1 LIAAVAS
8 HPDRHRVI
16 IAMCALVAMID
27 GFDTQSI
34 ALVAPAIVAAWRVAA
49 PSFGLVFGA
58 GLFGSFIGAVTF
70 GIAADRFGR
79 KPILVIAV
87 FAFGLITL
95 MTPFTRTIEQLVI
108 IRFLTGLGLGGVLP
122 GIISI
127 TSEYSPSESRATSV
141 ALMFCGFPLGA
152 VIGGVVAAGLIS
164 KFGWASLFYV
174 GAAIPLLLLP
184 LIWAIVPESA
194 RFLMSRQRGAD
205 AGAAAV
211 AAVSQVNRA
220 PLIRLFTHGRA
231 LGTMLLSSALWCSLL
246 LTYFLVNWL
255 PILASQAGLGIKT
268 AVLGVAAL
276 NFGAI
281 GGCLV
286 IGRLADRYSPAVPVG
301 IGYAIGAGAIALM
314 GAAGPSKAFLLL
326 ACLAAGFFSIG
337 AQMCTVAL
345 CATFYDTSL
354 RATGV
359 GWSMGVG
366 RTGAICGPVVGGI
379 LIARGVTTP
388 TLFIIAG
395 IVSLGA
401 SAAILIMGRYVL
413 PVMGLNEFPTRG

>member
-1 LIAAVAS
+1 
-8 HPDRHRVI
+8 
-16 IAMCALVAMID
+16 
-27 GFDTQSI
+27 
-34 ALVAPAIVAAWRVAA
+34 
-49 PSFGLVFGA
+49 
-58 GLFGSFIGAVTF
+58 
-70 GIAADRFGR
+70 
-79 KPILVIAV
+79 
-87 FAFGLITL
+87 
-95 MTPFTRTIEQLVI
+95 
-108 IRFLTGLGLGGVLP
+108 
-122 GIISI
+122 
-127 TSEYSPSESRATSV
+127 
-141 ALMFCGFPLGA
+141 
-152 VIGGVVAAGLIS
+152 
-164 KFGWASLFYV
+164 
-174 GAAIPLLLLP
+174 
-184 LIWAIVPESA
+184 
-194 RFLMSRQRGAD
+194 
-205 AGAAAV
+205 
-211 AAVSQVNRA
+211 
-220 PLIRLFTHGRA
+220 
-231 LGTMLLSSALWCSLL
+231 MLLSSALWCSLL

-379 LIARGVTTP
+379 LIAQGVTTP

-395 IVSLGA
+395 VVSLGA